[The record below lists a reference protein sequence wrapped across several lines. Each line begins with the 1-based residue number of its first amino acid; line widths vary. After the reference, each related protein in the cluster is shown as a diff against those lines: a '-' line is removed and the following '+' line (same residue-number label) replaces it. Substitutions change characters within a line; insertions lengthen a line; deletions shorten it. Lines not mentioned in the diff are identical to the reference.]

1 MSTANTVP
9 ETWHLTGDDA
19 WETLKRTG
27 RLRLARDAFRRFRAS
42 DGTSHARSLAFL
54 VALLLV
60 QGVIA
65 LVAIASMVRP
75 GRWSDL
81 LTNVLRSVAP
91 GPAGK
96 VLAHA
101 VGHAQQAGSSQNSG
115 ALVVGLVISSLI
127 TGCTLL
133 GQMERGLNRIY
144 GIERDRPALRK
155 YGRALVLS
163 LSAGLLVVAAFVLI
177 AVGQAVAS
185 SFGSHLAVSIWNVAR
200 WPIGLLL
207 AGAGIALLF
216 RWSPHRHQPT
226 WSWLTFGGFLAV
238 GLWMLATI
246 GLSAFIQ
253 NSSTFGK
260 TYGSLAGVITLLL
273 WSFLT
278 SVAVLYGGAVIA
290 QLEAVRAGV
299 PHPLDAAR
307 SLDARTPERLTT
319 HLASA

>member
-1 MSTANTVP
+1 MSTANEVP
-9 ETWHLTGDDA
+9 ETWNLTGDDA

-101 VGHAQQAGSSQNSG
+101 VGQAQRAGNSHDS
-115 ALVVGLVISSLI
+115 LPLLVGLVISSLV
-127 TGCTLL
+127 TAGTLL
-133 GQMERGLNRIY
+133 GQVERGLNRIY
-144 GIERDRPALRK
+144 GIEQDRPTLRK
-155 YGRALVLS
+155 YGRALALS

-177 AVGQAVAS
+177 AVGQAVTS
-185 SFGSHLAVSIWNVAR
+185 SFGSHLAVNIWNVAR

-207 AGAGIALLF
+207 AGAGIALVF
-216 RWSPHRHQPT
+216 RWSPHRHQPA

-246 GLSAFIQ
+246 GLSAFFQ

-260 TYGSLAGVITLLL
+260 TYGSLAGVVALLL
-273 WSFLT
+273 WSFVT
-278 SVAVLYGGAVIA
+278 AVAVLYGGAVVA
-290 QLEAVRAGV
+290 QLEAVRAGA

-307 SLDARTPERLTT
+307 SPDARRPDSETAR
-319 HLASA
+319 LASA